1 MAHFSSEIQD
11 VPPRDKSTGA
21 ETTIRSP
28 LCDYTLTEDS
38 VLRSIIEEAA
48 FQALFEEV
56 VVKMPRYT
64 FSVSETDELNDF
76 LSLNFPQKLWKIVE
90 SDQFKSIW
98 WDESGTSIVIN
109 EEVFKKEVLERKAP
123 FRIFETHSLKS
134 IVRQLNLYGFRK
146 KQQTV
151 QRSASLADFLD
162 EENNVSVLSKLQIYH
177 NPNFKRGYPQL
188 LVRMKRRAGI
198 KNVSPISS
206 LVQDYKKKHAKAR
219 GNIHDRNSNFLPET
233 SGESAFSAPTSLSVP
248 FIRKPYTRQAV
259 ANRNAL
265 SPCDF
270 PSPSSISVRQTKQ
283 IVIDQ
288 PAVLNHLSILNWH
301 SHTSYTQANGLIE
314 NFTTTITSISQN
326 HIVSPLQSSY
336 FGLMVEPSKFPV
348 RYSDMSACD
357 SPFPNLQQSGN
368 SWPPVPR
375 ICDIS
380 ASSLSKSTHQKS
392 SLYEN
397 YPN

>member
-1 MAHFSSEIQD
+1 MLPGVRSYLVFSGFGLKPPPSDFQSYSYSNREI
-11 VPPRDKSTGA
+11 
-21 ETTIRSP
+21 E
-28 LCDYTLTEDS
+28 
-38 VLRSIIEEAA
+38 IEE
-48 FQALFEEV
+48 EEIEIEI
-56 VVKMPRYT
+56 KDSKGER
-64 FSVSETDELNDF
+64 
-76 LSLNFPQKLWKIVE
+76 E
-90 SDQFKSIW
+90 SYP
-98 WDESGTSIVIN
+98 VIN
-109 EEVFKKEVLERKAP
+109 SLYLHPYVFCVSSYL
-123 FRIFETHSLKS
+123 
-134 IVRQLNLYGFRK
+134 LYF
-146 KQQTV
+146 
-151 QRSASLADFLD
+151 
-162 EENNVSVLSKLQIYH
+162 VLSPFKDNGLLFWGLDLHIYH

-188 LVRMKRRAGI
+188 LVRMKRR
-198 KNVSPISS
+198 
-206 LVQDYKKKHAKAR
+206 KKHAKVR

-233 SGESAFSAPTSLSVP
+233 SGESAFSASTSLSVP

-259 ANRNAL
+259 ANRSAL

-270 PSPSSISVRQTKQ
+270 PSPSSISVRQTKR

-288 PAVLNHLSILNWH
+288 PAVLNQLSMLNWH
-301 SHTSYTQANGLIE
+301 SRSSYTQGNGLIE

-336 FGLMVEPSKFPV
+336 FGLMVEPSKLPV
-348 RYSDMSACD
+348 RYSDMSAYD

-368 SWPPVPR
+368 SWPPVPM

>member
-1 MAHFSSEIQD
+1 CIIQRINAYSL
-11 VPPRDKSTGA
+11 VLLVSF
-21 ETTIRSP
+21 
-28 LCDYTLTEDS
+28 TL
-38 VLRSIIEEAA
+38 
-48 FQALFEEV
+48 
-56 VVKMPRYT
+56 
-64 FSVSETDELNDF
+64 
-76 LSLNFPQKLWKIVE
+76 
-90 SDQFKSIW
+90 
-98 WDESGTSIVIN
+98 
-109 EEVFKKEVLERKAP
+109 
-123 FRIFETHSLKS
+123 
-134 IVRQLNLYGFRK
+134 
-146 KQQTV
+146 
-151 QRSASLADFLD
+151 
-162 EENNVSVLSKLQIYH
+162 LQIYH

-188 LVRMKRRAGI
+188 LVRMKRR
-198 KNVSPISS
+198 
-206 LVQDYKKKHAKAR
+206 KKHAKAR
-219 GNIHDRNSNFLPET
+219 GNIQDRNSNFLPET
-233 SGESAFSAPTSLSVP
+233 SGESAFSASTSLSVP

-259 ANRNAL
+259 ANRSAL

-288 PAVLNHLSILNWH
+288 PAVLNQLSMLNWH
-301 SHTSYTQANGLIE
+301 SHSSYTQANGLIE

-348 RYSDMSACD
+348 RYSDMSAYD

-368 SWPPVPR
+368 SWPPVPT